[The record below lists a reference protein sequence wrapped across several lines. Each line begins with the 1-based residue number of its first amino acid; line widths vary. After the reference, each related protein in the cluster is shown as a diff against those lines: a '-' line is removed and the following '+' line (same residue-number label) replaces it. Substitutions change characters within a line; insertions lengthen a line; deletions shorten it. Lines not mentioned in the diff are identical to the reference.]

1 MNQQVFQKV
10 TENLQRQIQ
19 TMQMTQQQADML
31 QQQQIQMIQQHT
43 QNEILVNMVKMI
55 TTELLKIKDK
65 LEESKKY
72 F

>member
-1 MNQQVFQKV
+1 
-10 TENLQRQIQ
+10 
-19 TMQMTQQQADML
+19 MQMTQQQADML

-43 QNEILVNMVKMI
+43 PNEILVNLVKMI

-72 F
+72 FLKNKKSVLCLIIQILS

>member
-19 TMQMTQQQADML
+19 IMQMTQQQADML
-31 QQQQIQMIQQHT
+31 QQQQHT
-43 QNEILVNMVKMI
+43 PNEILVNMVKMI

>member
-31 QQQQIQMIQQHT
+31 QQQQHT
-43 QNEILVNMVKMI
+43 PNEILVNMVKMI